1 MPKEGNFVLDLIMLP
16 VIEEGLPFDSEDE
29 VPEFDEDI
37 FGEGTFPSSV
47 VVAAALGGVLAAAL
61 LFC

>member
-1 MPKEGNFVLDLIMLP
+1 M
-16 VIEEGLPFDSEDE
+16 
-29 VPEFDEDI
+29 PEFDEDI

-61 LFC
+61 PSRAAWEAGGEGDKG